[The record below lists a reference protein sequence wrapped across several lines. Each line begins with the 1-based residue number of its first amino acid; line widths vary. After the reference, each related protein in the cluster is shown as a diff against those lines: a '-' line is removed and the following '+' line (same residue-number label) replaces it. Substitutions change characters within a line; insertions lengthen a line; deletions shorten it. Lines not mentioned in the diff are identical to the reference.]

1 MEICKAPSVMS
12 VMTEFTTRLLKK
24 IVFASVTTAL
34 LAGWAGAQESKAI
47 FHQGLDWSPDGQ
59 YLSFTGMTGYDPKT
73 DNYVSSI
80 YIIKADGSKLQ
91 RISPADRNV
100 FSSSWSKDGQRIVS
114 SVTTQAQKEADIFTV
129 SKDGTGLIQLTKHAG
144 RNVTPAFSPDARR
157 IAFVSNRDGD
167 KYQIYVM
174 STDGSKVTRLTANPE
189 LACFNPMW
197 SPDGRRIVYYSEK
210 GDRRDQVWIMKADG
224 SQQTLLT
231 GGIGHN
237 IFPSFSPD
245 GRRILFSSSNR
256 DGGSA
261 SYVEGSY
268 LYVMDA
274 DGSNL
279 KALSHIQSFFARFS
293 PDGRKLAFIAGKFP
307 ASKIYLADADG
318 GNQKVLGAQPVP
330 ATGQAQIMLRE
341 KKSPTNFT
349 SPRIT
354 PIHEKT

>member
-1 MEICKAPSVMS
+1 MEICKAPSVIG
-12 VMTEFTTRLLKK
+12 VVTEFTKRLLKR
-24 IVFASVTTAL
+24 IILASVTTAL
-34 LAGWAGAQESKAI
+34 LADLAGAQESKAI

-59 YLSFTGMTGYDPKT
+59 YLSFTGMTDYDAKT
-73 DNYVSSI
+73 DHYVSSI
-80 YIIKADGSKLQ
+80 YIVKADGSNLQ

-129 SKDGTGLIQLTKHAG
+129 SKEGTGLVQLTKHAG
-144 RNVTPAFSPDARR
+144 RNVTPAFSPDAKR

-174 STDGSKVTRLTANPE
+174 KTDGSGVTRLTANPE

-197 SPDGRRIVYYSEK
+197 SPDGRKIVYYSER

-237 IFPSFSPD
+237 IYPSFSAD

-256 DGGSA
+256 DGGNA

-268 LYVMDA
+268 LYIMDA

-279 KALSHIQSFFARFS
+279 KPLSHIQSFFARFS
-293 PDGRKLAFIAGKFP
+293 PDGRRLAFIAGKFP
-307 ASKIYLADADG
+307 ESKIYLADADG
-318 GNQKVLGAQPVP
+318 GNQKVLDTQPLP
-330 ATGQAQIMLRE
+330 ARSQARTMLRE
-341 KKSPTNFT
+341 KKSPTNF
-349 SPRIT
+349 R
-354 PIHEKT
+354 KL